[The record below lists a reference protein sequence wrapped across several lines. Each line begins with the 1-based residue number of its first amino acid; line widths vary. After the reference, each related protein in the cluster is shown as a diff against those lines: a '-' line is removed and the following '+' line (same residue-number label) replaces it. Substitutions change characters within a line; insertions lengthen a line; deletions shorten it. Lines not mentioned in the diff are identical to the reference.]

1 MRIPFLA
8 TFFAAAVVLAAGAT
22 ARAEV
27 RTYTLD
33 PARSSLTF
41 SGEVDVFPVTPQTA
55 GSDTTRYS
63 GSLMAD
69 VTATTIQFL
78 DGGAMDA
85 QDQLVA
91 QQPRNG
97 GTAFT
102 PAAAAD
108 YGFNADSFMTTGRV
122 AFRGFVLDLTSGVL
136 ARSGTS
142 IPNGQTVAVES
153 GTVHYRWE
161 GLSSNEAD
169 SSGQGGEQAVNAAAA
184 GTLSTVGNIETL
196 TIPINA
202 PFALSVVGI
211 SDSQMTLTGQ
221 IVATRVIPEPTSG
234 GLLAV
239 AAAAAC
245 ALRRR
250 RQFVRLHQ
258 S

>member
-1 MRIPFLA
+1 MGNRILIGVC
-8 TFFAAAVVLAAGAT
+8 AAAAALAQGV
-22 ARAEV
+22 ARADV

-33 PARSSLTF
+33 PVNSTLRF
-41 SGEVDVFPVTPQTA
+41 SGEVDVFPVTPQTP

-63 GSLMAD
+63 GSLMVD

-85 QDQLVA
+85 QDQLVP

-97 GTAFT
+97 GAGFT
-102 PAAAAD
+102 PAAPAD

-142 IPNGQTVAVES
+142 FPAGQTVVVDAGV
-153 GTVHYRWE
+153 VQYRWE
-161 GLSSNEAD
+161 GFSSNEFD
-169 SSGQGGEQAVNAAAA
+169 SSGQGGETATNGATGGAL
-184 GTLSTVGNIETL
+184 TMVGNVETL

-202 PFALSVVGI
+202 NFALSVVGV

-221 IVATRVIPEPTSG
+221 IVATRVIPEPASAACFT
-234 GLLAV
+234 
-239 AAAAAC
+239 AAAGAASL
-245 ALRRR
+245 LRRR
-250 RQFVRLHQ
+250 R
-258 S
+258 

>member
-1 MRIPFLA
+1 MQIRLVTTLFG
-8 TFFAAAVVLAAGAT
+8 AAVTLAAGAT

-27 RTYTLD
+27 HTYTVD
-33 PARSSLTF
+33 PVRSSLTF
-41 SGEVDVFPVTPQTA
+41 SGEVDVFPVTPQTP

-85 QDQLVA
+85 QDQLA
-91 QQPRNG
+91 PQQPRNG
-97 GTAFT
+97 GTGFT

-142 IPNGQTVAVES
+142 VPSGQTVAIEA

-169 SSGQGGEQAVNAAAA
+169 SAGQGGETANNAAAA
-184 GTLSTVGNIETL
+184 GTITTVGNIETL

-221 IVATRVIPEPTSG
+221 IVATRIIPEPSTASLFTG
-234 GLLAV
+234 V
-239 AAAAAC
+239 AAGAC
-245 ALRRR
+245 LLRRR
-250 RQFVRLHQ
+250 HSRR
-258 S
+258 

>member
-1 MRIPFLA
+1 
-8 TFFAAAVVLAAGAT
+8 
-22 ARAEV
+22 
-27 RTYTLD
+27 
-33 PARSSLTF
+33 LTF
-41 SGEVDVFPVTPQTA
+41 SGEVDVFPVTAQTA

-85 QDQLVA
+85 QDQLVP

-97 GTAFT
+97 GTGFT

-142 IPNGQTVAVES
+142 IPSGQTVVIDS
-153 GTVHYRWE
+153 GIVHYRWE

-169 SSGQGGEQAVNAAAA
+169 SSGQGGETANNAAAA
-184 GTLSTVGNIETL
+184 GTITTVGNIETL

-221 IVATRVIPEPTSG
+221 IVATRVIPEPS
-234 GLLAV
+234 
-239 AAAAAC
+239 AAALFTGVVGVAC
-245 ALRRR
+245 LLRRR
-250 RQFVRLHQ
+250 HSRQ
-258 S
+258 